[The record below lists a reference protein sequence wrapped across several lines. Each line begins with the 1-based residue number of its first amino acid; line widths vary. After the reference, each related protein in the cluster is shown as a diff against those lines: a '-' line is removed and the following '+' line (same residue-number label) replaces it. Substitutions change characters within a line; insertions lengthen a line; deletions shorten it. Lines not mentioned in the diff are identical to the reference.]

1 MDGKGKK
8 VLLRAVSNKGMMLE
22 NIWGD
27 KTMKKVVMIC
37 VIAIVWC
44 ALATSAQAV
53 RPVTSPMVVPA
64 KPFVSISFKPD
75 KLDLGTIPP
84 AAHGSLPAK
93 LEAHIIANRPHQ
105 VKASL
110 EPFEQKR
117 SRVSIRPKDMS
128 VVINGV
134 DVPIAGAK
142 VPIISSL
149 KPTPR
154 GGVDVPVDVKFS
166 LASPLLYP
174 AGSYEGTLIFTVMAA
189 P

>member
-37 VIAIVWC
+37 VMAAVWFG
-44 ALATSAQAV
+44 LATSAQAV
-53 RPVTSPMVVPA
+53 RPVTPPMVVSA
-64 KPFVSISFKPD
+64 KPFVSISVKPD
-75 KLDLGTIPP
+75 KLDLGTITPGTL
-84 AAHGSLPAK
+84 GSLLAK
-93 LEAHIIANRPHQ
+93 LEAHTIANCPHQ
-105 VKASL
+105 VKASF

-117 SRVSIRPKDMS
+117 SRVSIRPEDMS
-128 VVINGV
+128 VVLNGV

-142 VPIISSL
+142 VPIISSV

-154 GGVDVPVDVKFS
+154 GGVDVPVDMKFS
-166 LASPLLYP
+166 LANAVRYP
-174 AGSYEGTLIFTVMAA
+174 AGSYKGTLIFTIMAA
-189 P
+189 H